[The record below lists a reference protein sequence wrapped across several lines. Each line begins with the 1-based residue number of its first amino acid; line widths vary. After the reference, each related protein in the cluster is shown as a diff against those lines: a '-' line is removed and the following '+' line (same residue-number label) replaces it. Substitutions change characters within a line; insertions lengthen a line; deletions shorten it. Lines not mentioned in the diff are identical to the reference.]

1 MKLLPPL
8 LLVLATSVASA
19 QPAPSPAPPP
29 GSPPADD
36 QVARARQLYL
46 EGKSHYDVG
55 DYPKAIEIWKRAY
68 VLSNAP
74 MLLFNIA
81 QAHRLS
87 GDCAT
92 ALKVYANYERESP
105 NPTNKDELEQA
116 KARCVRE
123 PTGANPPAEP
133 MKPAPMSTAQPV
145 EPSPPA
151 VEPSRD
157 LPPPPT
163 RDSGRRLRVAGIAT
177 GVSGGALVIASL
189 VLANRASS
197 IASELEAYRGEWTIA
212 QHARDQD
219 GRSARTWSLATGI
232 VGAAGLVAGGA
243 LYFTGRSR
251 DRAPA
256 VTVSI
261 TPTHA
266 EVQWSASF

>member
-1 MKLLPPL
+1 MNQLCSLA
-8 LLVLATSVASA
+8 LVLATATVAVA
-19 QPAPSPAPPP
+19 QPAPPPP
-29 GSPPADD
+29 AEE

-55 DYPKAIEIWKRAY
+55 DYAKAIEIWKRAY

-92 ALKVYANYERESP
+92 ALKVYASYEREAK
-105 NPTNKDELEQA
+105 NPSNKDELEQA
-116 KARCVRE
+116 KTRCVRE
-123 PTGANPPAEP
+123 PTNANPPAEP
-133 MKPAPMSTAQPV
+133 MKPAPTSAPAPV
-145 EPSPPA
+145 
-151 VEPSRD
+151 VES
-157 LPPPPT
+157 PPPPPPPSAT
-163 RDSGRRLRVAGIAT
+163 NGKTLCVAGIAT
-177 GVSGGALVIASL
+177 GASGGALVIASL

-197 IASELEAYRGEWTIA
+197 IASELEAYRGEWTSA
-212 QHARDQD
+212 QHARDRD

-243 LYFTGRSR
+243 LYFAGRSR

-256 VTVSI
+256 ITVSI
-261 TPTHA
+261 TPSHA